1 MDSVLKAALWLQF
14 FQSSLGLVFQYFFKK
29 AYRSYFPDFLKL
41 KILCLCT
48 WMTTLSGKFS
58 SCTWH
63 LWSLCAVAICLP
75 ELTFPSGSIWSASI
89 FFLACISI
97 CTFMTYFR
105 KAFWMISGHN
115 YTFFLSSV
123 FSRDTYYTQV
133 GSLWVSSAIIFLSNH
148 FSFLF
153 PQLILLHFLNSTL
166 HSDDVSS
173 AVTSSGFFPPALS
186 QFCCCSVARSC
197 PAPLWPRGLQEARV
211 SVLGQLYLCALEIF
225 LTTLICQP
233 AVFRNCS

>member
-41 KILCLCT
+41 KILCLSA
-48 WMTTLSGKFS
+48 WTTALSGKFS
-58 SCTWH
+58 SCPWH
-63 LWSLCAVAICLP
+63 LCSLCAVAICLP
-75 ELTFPSGSIWSASI
+75 GWTFPSGSIWSASI
-89 FFLACISI
+89 FSLACIST
-97 CTFMTYFR
+97 CTFTSYFR

-123 FSRDTYYTQV
+123 FSRDTYYIQV

-153 PQLILLHFLNSTL
+153 PSSFYSIFSTL
-166 HSDDVSS
+166 HC
-173 AVTSSGFFPPALS
+173 T
-186 QFCCCSVARSC
+186 
-197 PAPLWPRGLQEARV
+197 
-211 SVLGQLYLCALEIF
+211 
-225 LTTLICQP
+225 
-233 AVFRNCS
+233 